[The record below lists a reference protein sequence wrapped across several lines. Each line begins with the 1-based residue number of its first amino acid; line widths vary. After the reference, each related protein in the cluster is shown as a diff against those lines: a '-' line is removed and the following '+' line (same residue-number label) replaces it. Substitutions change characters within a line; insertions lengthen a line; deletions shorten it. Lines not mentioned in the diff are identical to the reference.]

1 MSVSSL
7 YIHRPIMTFLVM
19 VSIVLFG
26 VIGYR
31 LLPVSDLPNVDF
43 PTIQVSASYPGANPD
58 TMASAIATPL
68 EKEFSTIAGVDSMN
82 SSSAQGTT
90 TISIQFV
97 LSRDIDA
104 AAQDV
109 QAAIARA
116 ARNLPAD
123 LPTPPSYRK
132 VNPASYPFLYMSLTS
147 PTMPMSDLAE
157 LGENLLAQR
166 ISMVDGVAQ
175 VQIFG
180 SQKYAVRIELD
191 PHELAARGIGIDEV
205 AQAISDQN
213 VNLPLGAL
221 YGPDKMAT
229 VQANGQLTRA
239 DQYMPLIVSY
249 RNGQP
254 TRLREIGKAVDSV
267 ENDKTAAWFFN
278 GQSQPRSIIL
288 AVQRQPGTNTVQ
300 VAQAVKGLLPQFR
313 DKMPASV
320 ALEVFRDNSLNIE
333 ESANDVQF
341 TLLLTLTLVIMVIF
355 LFLRNFSATAIPSLT
370 LPVSIIGTFAV
381 MYALDYSLDNL
392 SLMALTLSI
401 GFVVDDAIV
410 MLENIVRHMEMGKP
424 RLQAALDGAKEIG
437 FTIVSMTL
445 SLAAVFLP
453 VLLMSGIVGRLF
465 REFAVCIGVAV
476 LVSGFVS
483 LTLTPMMCSRF
494 LKDQHRVHHGLL
506 YRMTEAAFQAALR
519 FYDVTLRGALRFHFL
534 TFLIAVG
541 ILGASVWLFFQV
553 PMGFIPS
560 EDQGQVM
567 IQTEAAQDVSFDAMV
582 GYQDKLSK
590 IVRKDP
596 SVERFFSAAGAGGA
610 SSLAN
615 NGRLFLTLK
624 KRKPSKPYEL
634 YLSFLD
640 ELNSILGTHFNTTR
654 GTRELSADEVIQ
666 ELRPKLLAVPGIKSY
681 LTNPPTINVGARMAR
696 AIYQMTLQSLNTEQL
711 YKYATELEAKL
722 RDIPEFQDVSS
733 DLQLKNP
740 QINLWI
746 DRDKARTMG
755 VTALQIETALKSAY
769 SYSQIS
775 TILAPSNQ
783 YRVIMQLLPEFQ
795 TDRNVLSML
804 YVRSSNGQL
813 VPLKALVNITEG
825 VGPLQINHSGQQLSV
840 TISFNLRGGFSLG
853 DAVGMVKD
861 ITAKSMPAGMTCSF
875 QGTTQAFLSSIS
887 SMGWLLVLA
896 ILVIYIVLGI
906 LYESFYH
913 PITILSALPF
923 AGFGALLALLI
934 FHAELSIYA
943 FVGIIMLIG
952 LVKKNGIMMVDFA
965 IGAQRKEGKSP
976 RDAIHEACMI
986 RFRPIMMTTMA
997 ALMAGIPIAMGYGA
1011 GGEARQPL
1019 GLAVVGG
1026 LLFSQSLTLYVTP
1039 VFFVYMEKLRG
1050 LLGRKS
1056 PKPISQASIST
1067 EAEFAQLK

>member
-1 MSVSSL
+1 VSLSSL
-7 YIHRPIMTFLVM
+7 YIQRPIMTFLVI

-26 VIGYR
+26 IIGYR

-58 TMASAIATPL
+58 TMASAVATPL

-82 SSSAQGTT
+82 SSSAQGSTS
-90 TISIQFV
+90 ISIQFV
-97 LSRDIDA
+97 LSRNIDA

-132 VNPASYPFLYMSLTS
+132 VNPGDSPILYMSLTS

-157 LGENLLAQR
+157 LGENLLAQK
-166 ISMVDGVAQ
+166 ISTVNGVAQ
-175 VQIFG
+175 VQIYG
-180 SQKYAVRIELD
+180 SQKYAVRIQLSPYEM
-191 PHELAARGIGIDEV
+191 AARGIGIDEV
-205 AQAISDQN
+205 ARSISDQN
-213 VNLPLGAL
+213 VNLPLGTL
-221 YGPDKMAT
+221 YGPNKMAS

-239 DQYMPLIVSY
+239 DQYMPLIVST
-249 RNGQP
+249 RGGP

-278 GQSQPRSIIL
+278 GQSQRRAIIL
-288 AVQRQPGTNTVQ
+288 VVQRQPGTNTVQ
-300 VAQAVKGLLPQFR
+300 VAQAVKDLLPQFR

-320 ALEVFRDNSLNIE
+320 ALEVFRDSSLNIE

-341 TLLLTLTLVIMVIF
+341 TLLLTLALVVMVIF

-370 LPVSIIGTFAV
+370 LPVAIIGTFAI
-381 MYALDYSLDNL
+381 MYVLDYSLDNL

-410 MLENIVRHMEMGKP
+410 MLENIVRHMEMGKS
-424 RLQAALDGAKEIG
+424 RMQASMDGAKEIG

-445 SLAAVFLP
+445 SLAAVFIP

-494 LKDQHRVHHGLL
+494 LKDPRRVHHGLM
-506 YRMTEAAFQAALR
+506 YRITEAGFQAALR
-519 FYDVTLRGALRFHFL
+519 FYNVTLRGALRFHFV
-534 TFLIAVG
+534 TFLIAIAV
-541 ILGASVWLFFQV
+541 LAASVWLFFRV

-582 GYQDKLSK
+582 GYQQKLAEVVS
-590 IVRKDP
+590 KDP
-596 SVERFFSAAGAGGA
+596 SVDQFFTSAGAGGPN
-610 SSLAN
+610 SLGN

-624 KRKPSKPYEL
+624 KRKPSKPHEL
-634 YLSFLD
+634 YLSVLD
-640 ELNSILGTHFNTTR
+640 KLNSTFGASFDTSR
-654 GTRELSADEVIQ
+654 GTRALSADEVIK
-666 ELRPKLLAVPGIKSY
+666 ELRPKLEALPGIKTY

-696 AIYQMTLQSLNTEQL
+696 ANYQMTLQSLDTGQL
-711 YKYATELEAKL
+711 YKYATELEARL
-722 RDIPEFQDVSS
+722 RNMPEFQDVSS

-746 DRDKARTMG
+746 DRDKAMTMG
-755 VTALQIETALKSAY
+755 VTPLQIETALDSAY
-769 SYSQIS
+769 SYNQIS

-783 YRVIMQLLPEFQ
+783 YRVIVQLLPEFQ

-804 YVRSSNGQL
+804 YVRSSQGQL

-840 TISFNLRGGFSLG
+840 TISFNLKGGVSLG
-853 DAVGMVKD
+853 QAVDMVKV
-861 ITAKSMPAGMTCSF
+861 INSKSMPSGMTCSF
-875 QGTTQAFLSSIS
+875 QGTTQAFLASVS
-887 SMGWLLVLA
+887 SMGGLLVLA

-965 IGAQRKEGKSP
+965 IEAQRKEGKSP
-976 RDAIHEACMI
+976 RDAIHEACMV

-1039 VFFVYMEKLRG
+1039 VFFVYMEKLRS
-1050 LLGRKS
+1050 LLSRK
-1056 PKPISQASIST
+1056 PLIQASIST
-1067 EAEFAQLK
+1067 ESEVVQLK

>member
-1 MSVSSL
+1 MSLSSL
-7 YIHRPIMTFLVM
+7 YIQRPIMTFLVM
-19 VSIVLFG
+19 VTIVLFG
-26 VIGYR
+26 IIGYR

-58 TMASAIATPL
+58 TMASAVATPL
-68 EKEFSTIAGVDSMN
+68 EKEFSTIAGVDSMT
-82 SSSAQGTT
+82 SSSSQGTT
-90 TISIQFV
+90 SISIQFV
-97 LSRDIDA
+97 LSRNIDA

-116 ARNLPAD
+116 ARNLPQD
-123 LPTPPSYRK
+123 LPMPPSYRK
-132 VNPASYPFLYMSLTS
+132 ANPGDYPFLYISLTS
-147 PTMPMSDLAE
+147 PNLPMSELNE

-166 ISMVDGVAQ
+166 ISMVNGVAQ
-175 VQIFG
+175 VQVFG
-180 SQKYAVRIELD
+180 SQKYAVRIQLS
-191 PHELAARGIGIDEV
+191 PYELAARGIGIDEV
-205 AQAISDQN
+205 ARAISDQN
-213 VNLPLGAL
+213 VNLPLGTL
-221 YGPDKMAT
+221 YGPNKVAS

-239 DQYMPLIVSY
+239 DQYMPLIVST
-249 RNGQP
+249 RGGQP

-278 GQSQPRSIIL
+278 GQSQRRAIIL

-300 VAQAVKGLLPQFR
+300 VAQAVKDLLPQFR

-320 ALEVFRDNSLNIE
+320 ALEVFRDSSVNIE

-341 TLLLTLTLVIMVIF
+341 TLLLTLALVVMVIF

-370 LPVSIIGTFAV
+370 LPVAIIGTFAV
-381 MYALDYSLDNL
+381 MYVLDYSLDNL

-410 MLENIVRHMEMGKP
+410 MLENIVRHMEMGKS
-424 RLQAALDGAKEIG
+424 RMQASLDGAKEIG

-445 SLAAVFLP
+445 SLAAVFIP
-453 VLLMSGIVGRLF
+453 VLLMSGLVGRLF

-494 LKDQHRVHHGLL
+494 LKDPRRVRHGLM
-506 YRMTEAAFQAALR
+506 YRMTEAGFQAALR
-519 FYDVTLRGALRFHFL
+519 FYDVTLRGALRFHYV
-534 TFLIAVG
+534 TFLFAVAV
-541 ILGASVWLFFQV
+541 LAASVWLFFRV

-560 EDQGQVM
+560 EDQGQIQ
-567 IQTEAAQDVSFDAMV
+567 IQTEGAQDASFDAMV
-582 GYQDKLSK
+582 AYQMKLAD
-590 IVRKDP
+590 VVQKD
-596 SVERFFSAAGAGGA
+596 SNVERFFTAAGAGGPN
-610 SSLAN
+610 SLGN

-624 KRKPSKPYEL
+624 KRKPSKPHEL
-634 YLSFLD
+634 YLSVLD
-640 ELNSILGTHFNTTR
+640 KLNSTLGTNFDTIR
-654 GTRELSADEVIQ
+654 GTRALSADEVIQ
-666 ELRPKLLAVPGIKSY
+666 ALRPKLEALPGIKTY

-696 AIYQMTLQSLNTEQL
+696 ANYQMTLQSLNTEQL
-711 YKYATELEAKL
+711 YTYATELETRL
-722 RDIPEFQDVSS
+722 RNMPEFQDVSS

-740 QINLWI
+740 QVNLWI
-746 DRDKARTMG
+746 DRDKAKTMG
-755 VTALQIETALKSAY
+755 VTPLQIESALCSAY
-769 SYSQIS
+769 SYYQIS

-783 YRVIMQLLPEFQ
+783 YRVILQLLPEFQ

-804 YVRSSNGQL
+804 YVRSSDGQL
-813 VPLKALVNITEG
+813 VPMKALVNITEG
-825 VGPLQINHSGQQLSV
+825 VGPLQINHSGQQISV
-840 TISFNLRGGFSLG
+840 TISFNLKGGVSLG
-853 DAVGMVKD
+853 QAVDTVKE
-861 ITAKSMPAGMTCSF
+861 ITGKSMPVGMTCGF
-875 QGTTQAFLSSIS
+875 QGTTQAFLASVS
-887 SMGWLLVLA
+887 SMGGLLVLA

-965 IGAQRKEGKSP
+965 IEAQRKEGKSP
-976 RDAIHEACMI
+976 RDAIHEACMV

-1050 LLGRKS
+1050 LLSRK
-1056 PKPISQASIST
+1056 PLIQASIST
-1067 EAEFAQLK
+1067 ESEVVQLK